1 MKKIL
6 IFFSILCI
14 SSLAFA
20 HPPSKIEAE
29 YISEKKELNI
39 SIMHPVYDPKT
50 HFTKRVII
58 SKNGKEIISENMKE
72 QQSKYGQ
79 DLKYVIRSL
88 KRGDKI
94 TIKAICNVYGTK
106 TGTIII
112 TE

>member
-29 YISEKKELNI
+29 YISGKEELNI
-39 SIMHPVYDPKT
+39 NIMHPVYDSKT
-50 HFTKRVII
+50 HFIKKVTI

-72 QQSKYGQ
+72 QQSKTGQ
-79 DLKYVIRSL
+79 ELQYVIRNL
-88 KRGDKI
+88 EKGDKI
-94 TIKAICNVYGTK
+94 TVKAVCNVYGTK
-106 TGTIII
+106 AGTIII
-112 TE
+112 QE